1 MNKLKE
7 LREELGLT
15 VRKLEEYVNI
25 SYMTLNNY
33 ENENRTINP
42 TALIELAK
50 FYDVTTD
57 YVLGLEESFVY
68 VNYEK
73 NNKKYMVKEAL
84 YKYLKKRNY
93 IFYKDNIRYI
103 DFNSYFNIDKVYD
116 VSFLID
122 TMYYNQDFSKILNES
137 MKDKEIT
144 MNELSKILN
153 PKIIEISAYMLT
165 KLEESLKDN

>member
-1 MNKLKE
+1 MNRLKE

-42 TALIELAK
+42 KALTDLAS
-50 FYDVTTD
+50 FYDVTVD
-57 YVLGLEESFVY
+57 YILRIEESFLY

-73 NNKKYMVKEAL
+73 NNKKYMIKESL
-84 YKYLKKRNY
+84 YRFLKKRNIIY
-93 IFYKDNIRYI
+93 YKENVRYI
-103 DFNSYFNIDKVYD
+103 DLNSYFNIDNLYD
-116 VSFLID
+116 ISFLID
-122 TMYYNQDFSKILNES
+122 AMYYNQDFTRIFNEA

-144 MNELSKILN
+144 MAELSKILN

-165 KLEESLKDN
+165 KIEESLKDN

>member
-25 SYMTLNNY
+25 SFMTLNNY

-42 TALIELAK
+42 TALIDLAK
-50 FYDVTTD
+50 FYDVTVD
-57 YVLGLEESFVY
+57 YILGIEESFLY

-73 NNKKYMVKEAL
+73 NNKKYMIKEAL
-84 YKYLKKRNY
+84 YKFLKKRNFIY
-93 IFYKDNIRYI
+93 YKDNTRYI
-103 DFNSYFNIDKVYD
+103 DLNNYLNIDNLYD

-122 TMYYNQDFSKILNES
+122 TMYYNQDFTKILNEA

-144 MNELSKILN
+144 MVELSKILN
-153 PKIIEISAYMLT
+153 PKVIEISAYMLT
-165 KLEESLKDN
+165 KIEENLKDN

>member
-1 MNKLKE
+1 MNRLKE

-42 TALIELAK
+42 KALIDLAS
-50 FYDVTTD
+50 FYDVTVD
-57 YVLGLEESFVY
+57 YILGIEESFLY

-73 NNKKYMVKEAL
+73 NNKKYLIKESL
-84 YKYLKKRNY
+84 YKFLKKRNIIY
-93 IFYKDNIRYI
+93 YKDNVRYI
-103 DFNSYFNIDKVYD
+103 DLNSYFNIDNLYD
-116 VSFLID
+116 ISFLID
-122 TMYYNQDFSKILNES
+122 SMYYNLDFTRIINEA

-144 MNELSKILN
+144 MVELSKILN
-153 PKIIEISAYMLT
+153 PKVIEISAYMLT
-165 KLEESLKDN
+165 KIEESLKDN